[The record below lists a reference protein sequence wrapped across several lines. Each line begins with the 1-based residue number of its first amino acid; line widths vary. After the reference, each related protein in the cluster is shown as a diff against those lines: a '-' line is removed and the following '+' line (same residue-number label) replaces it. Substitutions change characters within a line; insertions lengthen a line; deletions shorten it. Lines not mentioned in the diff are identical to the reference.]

1 MTEELAR
8 LARRRANMAENRKRC
23 REYWA
28 TNWFGV
34 PWDDG
39 AQDQSDWRE
48 AGQIRQAGNS
58 GNTETERVRPHP
70 PAKVETGK
78 G

>member
-1 MTEELAR
+1 MMEHLAR
-8 LARRRANMAENRKRC
+8 LARRRAHMAENRKRC

-34 PWDDG
+34 AWDDG
-39 AQDQSDWRE
+39 AQDQGHWRE

-58 GNTETERVRPHP
+58 GNKETERVRADTPE
-70 PAKVETGK
+70 KVETGQ